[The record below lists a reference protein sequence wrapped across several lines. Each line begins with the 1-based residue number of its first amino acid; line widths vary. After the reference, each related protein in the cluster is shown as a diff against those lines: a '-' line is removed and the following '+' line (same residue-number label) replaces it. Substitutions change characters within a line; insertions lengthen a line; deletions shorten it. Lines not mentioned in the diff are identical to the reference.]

1 MKHTLPLAAVAAL
14 LTLAA
19 CDSKPEVLD
28 TNPDPMATELAN
40 APPVELPPSVKSS
53 VSYRCKDNRVVYV
66 DFMSDDKSA
75 NLRLQR
81 TDLPAHVTAE
91 TEGEAMSGNG
101 WSISGTGE
109 TVNIGIN
116 GDAPQSCKS

>member
-40 APPVELPPSVKSS
+40 APPVELPPSVQHS

-75 NLRLQR
+75 NLRLNR
-81 TDLPAHVTAE
+81 NDLPAHVTAE
-91 TEGEAMSGNG
+91 AKGEPMSGNG
-101 WSISGTGE
+101 WSLSGTGE
-109 TVNIGIN
+109 TVQIGID
-116 GDAPQSCKS
+116 GGAPQSCKS